1 MLTFLACACW
11 GGMSERI
18 GRRWALMLPC
28 AISILLV
35 PIYLTTTD
43 PTWFLASFLLFICF
57 VGGKDALNPGWL
69 SERYPT
75 EVRATAAGFVYH
87 QGAVWGA
94 AVAPL
99 LTYFAVN
106 QGMGFAKPMMY
117 GTIGS
122 LVVYVIAVFLGP
134 ETKGKVMTADLE
146 VIEVEVPAWQPGQ
159 VQRAGRSGHL
169 SRSSQVRFRQGVCRK
184 TLPREGLPFRT
195 RTPCRPDCA
204 AAARRRRSGR
214 WPP

>member
-1 MLTFLACACW
+1 
-11 GGMSERI
+11 
-18 GRRWALMLPC
+18 MLPC
-28 AISILLV
+28 AISIFLV

-43 PTWFLASFLLFICF
+43 PIWFLTSFLIFICF

-69 SERYPT
+69 SERFPT

-146 VIEVEVPAWQPGQ
+146 VIEAEIPA
-159 VQRAGRSGHL
+159 
-169 SRSSQVRFRQGVCRK
+169 
-184 TLPREGLPFRT
+184 
-195 RTPCRPDCA
+195 
-204 AAARRRRSGR
+204 
-214 WPP
+214 